1 MTGNT
6 MSAVRVALKAAAR
19 DQYIVAYIAGS
30 VKFDV
35 GKGLLLAEYT
45 NWWICKPPN
54 AIVAITIATGNSKTR
69 HFRVQII

>member
-1 MTGNT
+1 MLIESVPITLRRARLDRMTGNT

-54 AIVAITIATGNSKTR
+54 AEKMK
-69 HFRVQII
+69 